1 MNSEGVIA
9 EVKKIVE
16 KVCTDEN
23 NVFGYGIWTH
33 HITQVVRI
41 GKELAK
47 IFKADPEIVE
57 LSALLHDYAGIKD
70 HSLHKDHHIHS
81 MTEAD
86 RILKNLNYPHE
97 KIEAVKYCIANH
109 RGSVPGKRNTPEAEC
124 LANADAFA
132 HIENISSLYYLAY
145 SKFNMQIDE
154 GADWIRKKLQRTW
167 KKISPEIKYLVE
179 EKYNSAM
186 TLLKIATNKKF

>member
-1 MNSEGVIA
+1 MNSEGVIS
-9 EVKKIVE
+9 EVEKIVE
-16 KVCTDEN
+16 KACADEN

-86 RILKNLNYPHE
+86 RILKNLKYPPD
-97 KIEAVKYCIANH
+97 KIEAVKYCIASH

-179 EKYNSAM
+179 EKYNSA
-186 TLLKIATNKKF
+186 LVALNSKPI

>member
-1 MNSEGVIA
+1 MNSKDVLA
-9 EVKKIVE
+9 EVEKIVE
-16 KVCTDEN
+16 KACADEN
-23 NVFGYGIWTH
+23 NIFGYGIWSH

-47 IFKADPEIVE
+47 LFKADPEIVE

-70 HSLHKDHHIHS
+70 HSLHKEHHIHS

-86 RILKNLNYPHE
+86 RILKNLNYPPE
-97 KIEAVKYCIANH
+97 KIEAVKYCIVNH

-124 LANADAFA
+124 LANADAIA

-145 SKFNMQIDE
+145 ARFNKQIDE
-154 GADWIRKKLQRTW
+154 GNKWIRKKLGKNQPGNKTSGRR
-167 KKISPEIKYLVE
+167 KI
-179 EKYNSAM
+179 
-186 TLLKIATNKKF
+186 